1 MKIVKYMTKIKE
13 KRLEQDKKRSPID
26 VIWDIFTSVKL
37 AVVVFIVVAATS
49 IVGTLIEQNAAPER
63 NLKLL
68 AKFFGQ
74 SGAPTAFRIF
84 DSLGFMDMYHAWWFF
99 AILIVFAAN
108 LIICSI
114 DRLPKIMKLVKEPI
128 KPLSE
133 KSLIGMGIRQE
144 LLLKGRPEKTKETVT
159 AALKKAFGADISETA
174 EDGGLQ
180 LYGQKG
186 AYTRLGVYVVHFSIV
201 LVLLGSVIGLLFGF
215 NGYLNLPEGGL
226 SSVAYSRTGKEKPL
240 GFDIRCDEFE
250 VEFYGATDM
259 PKKYK
264 SLLTI
269 IENGKPVSIGGR
281 ESYEIA
287 VNKPLRYKGVT
298 FYQSSYGMVP
308 DGGGKSVF
316 RFKVKSKAG
325 MAEDLNLKFG
335 DSFTIPGTDLVGKID
350 DFSPALGFDEKTN
363 RPFTYAEMMNNPAV
377 YLSFSEKGV
386 GKYGGWVLKR
396 YPETWRLPEGHTVEF
411 ADLWGVQYTGLQV
424 RQDPG
429 VWVVYAGCIFM
440 VISLYIAFFTS
451 HKRVWARLTEEKGN
465 TRVIIAA
472 SSNKNKQAMARK
484 IEQLAGLLSK
494 TTEGGK

>member
-1 MKIVKYMTKIKE
+1 MTKIKE
-13 KRLEQDKKRSPID
+13 KCLEQDKKRSPID
-26 VIWDIFTSVKL
+26 VVWDIFTSVKL

-68 AKFFGQ
+68 TKFFGQ
-74 SGAPTAFRIF
+74 SAAPTAFRIF
-84 DSLGFMDMYHAWWFF
+84 DSLGFMDMYHSWWFF
-99 AILIVFAAN
+99 AILIIFAAN

-114 DRLPKIMKLVKEPI
+114 DRLPMIMKLVREPL

-133 KSLIGMGIRQE
+133 NSLSHMRIKQE
-144 LLLKGRPEKTKETVT
+144 LLLKGRPEKTKETVA
-159 AALKKAFGADISETA
+159 AALKRAFGGTISEA
-174 EDGGLQ
+174 VDGGGVQ

-201 LVLLGSVIGLLFGF
+201 LILFGAVIGLLFGF

-240 GFDIRCDEFE
+240 GFDIRCEEFD
-250 VEFYGATDM
+250 VEFYGSTDM

-269 IENGKPVSIGGR
+269 IENGKPVSIDGK

-298 FYQSSYGMVP
+298 FYQSSYGMVQE
-308 DGGGKSVF
+308 GGEKSIF
-316 RFKVKSKAG
+316 RFKVRSKDG
-325 MAEDLNLKFG
+325 RAEDLNIKFG
-335 DSFTIPGTDLVGKID
+335 ESFTLPGTELVGKID

-377 YLSFSEKGV
+377 YLSFSEKGLR
-386 GKYGGWVLKR
+386 KYGGWVLKR

-411 ADLWGVQYTGLQV
+411 TDIWGLQYTGLQV

-429 VWVVYAGCIFM
+429 VWVVYAGCLFM

-451 HKRVWARLTEEKGN
+451 HKRIWIRLTEEKGN

-494 TTEGGK
+494 NTEGGK